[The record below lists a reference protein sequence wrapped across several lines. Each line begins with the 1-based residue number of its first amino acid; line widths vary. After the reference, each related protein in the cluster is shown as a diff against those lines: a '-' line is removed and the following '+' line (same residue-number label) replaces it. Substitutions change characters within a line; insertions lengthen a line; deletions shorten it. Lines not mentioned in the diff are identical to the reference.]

1 MSHIP
6 TEITLHRDSRVLSL
20 SYDDGNRYQLP
31 CEYLRVYAPSADVSG
46 LNAGLTVYKE
56 QVNIDRLEPVGAYAV
71 RIWFDDGHKSGVYS
85 WQYLHELGEHQAE
98 YWQDYLER
106 LAAQG
111 YKRREDQAE
120 RGA

>member
-6 TEITLHRDSRVLSL
+6 TEIILHRDSRVLNL
-20 SYDDGNRYQLP
+20 SYDDGSRFALP

-46 LNAGLTVYKE
+46 LSGKLAVYKE
-56 QVNIDRLEPVGAYAV
+56 QVNIDKLEPVGAYAL

-85 WQYLHELGEHQAE
+85 WEYLRELGERQDA
-98 YWQDYLER
+98 YWQDYLDR

-111 YKRREDQAE
+111 YQRRAARDAP
-120 RGA
+120 GA